1 MSSFPSRT
9 LLCSTLL
16 VVAGACSSGSG
27 GTRTNAPAPEAS
39 KAGQSVSARDVRDT
53 PTESVEKTLEGRF
66 PGVTVLRTS
75 SGGLSIRIR
84 GAASFTGPNAPL
96 YVIDGSPVEPGPDG
110 DLIGLNPS
118 DIESIKVLKDAAS
131 TAFYGVRGGN
141 GVVVIKTKRPG
152 R

>member
-1 MSSFPSRT
+1 MSSFPTRT

-16 VVAGACSSGSG
+16 VVAAACSSGG
-27 GTRTNAPAPEAS
+27 GTRTNAPAPETS
-39 KAGQSVSARDVRDT
+39 KTGQSVSSREVRDT
-53 PTESVEKTLEGRF
+53 PTESVEKQLEGRF
-66 PGVTVLRTS
+66 PGVTVLRSS

-84 GAASFTGPNAPL
+84 GAASFSGPNAPL

-110 DLIGLNPS
+110 DLVGLNPS

-141 GVVVIKTKRPG
+141 GVIVIKTKRPG